1 MTNRSPA
8 RRRAASLLL
17 FAGLVFF
24 VLSLFPLGQ
33 IIQWPFV
40 ILTTFIHELGHGL
53 TAILVG
59 GKFVQMELYADAAGL
74 ALMKLPAGDWRSALV
89 SAGGLL
95 APSVF
100 GGVLIVAG
108 RSATS
113 SSRVFLTLSMV
124 ILLSCVFWIRTVFGL
139 AVMGGMGLAFLW
151 LARKRSPGMH
161 QFLIQ
166 FIGVHMLVDTVTR
179 TFAYLFSSG
188 VTVNGA
194 VRHSDSSAIAHAVGG
209 NHLVWGLLI
218 AIIAL
223 SIFYYSLR
231 RVYLR

>member
-1 MTNRSPA
+1 MTNRSSS
-8 RRRAASLLL
+8 RRRSASLLL

-33 IIQWPFV
+33 MIQWPFV
-40 ILTTFIHELGHGL
+40 ILTTFIHELGHGV

-59 GKFVQMELYADAAGL
+59 GKFVQMELYSDAAGL
-74 ALMKLPAGDWRSALV
+74 ARMQIPAGGWRSALV

-95 APSVF
+95 APSIF
-100 GGVLIVAG
+100 GGVLILAG
-108 RSATS
+108 RSATV
-113 SSRVFLTLSMV
+113 SSRVLLILSML
-124 ILLSCVFWIRTVFGL
+124 ILLSCVVWVRTVFGL
-139 AVMGGMGLAFLW
+139 VVMGIVGLVFLW
-151 LARKRSPGMH
+151 LARKRHPGLH
-161 QFLIQ
+161 QLLIQ

-179 TFAYLFSSG
+179 TFGYLLSSG
-188 VTVNGA
+188 ATVNGVA
-194 VRHSDSSAIAHAVGG
+194 RHSDSSAIAHAVGG
-209 NHLVWGLLI
+209 SHLVWGLVI

>member
-1 MTNRSPA
+1 MTNRSSN
-8 RRRAASLLL
+8 RRRSASLLL
-17 FAGLVFF
+17 FSGLIFF

-33 IIQWPFV
+33 MIQWPFV

-59 GKFVQMELYADAAGL
+59 GKFVTLELYSDAAGL
-74 ALMKLPAGDWRSALV
+74 ARMQLPSAGWRSALV

-95 APSVF
+95 APSMF
-100 GGVLIVAG
+100 GGVLILAG
-108 RSATS
+108 RSATA
-113 SSRVFLTLSMV
+113 SSRVLLILSIV

-139 AVMGGMGLAFLW
+139 ALMGGIGIVFLW
-151 LARKRSPGMH
+151 LARKRHRGLH
-161 QFLIQ
+161 QLLIQ

-179 TFAYLFSSG
+179 TFGYLFSSG
-188 VTVNGA
+188 ATVNGV
-194 VRHSDSSAIAHAVGG
+194 VRHSDSSAIANALGG
-209 NHLVWGLLI
+209 SHLVWGLVI
-218 AIIAL
+218 AVIAL